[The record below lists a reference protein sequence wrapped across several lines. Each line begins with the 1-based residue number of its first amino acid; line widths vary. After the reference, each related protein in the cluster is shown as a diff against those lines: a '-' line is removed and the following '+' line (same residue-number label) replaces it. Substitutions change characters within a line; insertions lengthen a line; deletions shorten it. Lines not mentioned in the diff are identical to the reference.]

1 MEVCPAPI
9 IIQPAPPIKGKVAR
23 MPTPISFGAL
33 LLLFLSCPHS
43 GEVPLSLPGWLL
55 GGVCVSATPLHPRPQ
70 KEQGSGALIK
80 FLPRALNSL
89 ICLQKKLTDASR
101 PENLLSAIPTALK
114 AEGWCCSMMPY
125 PFPQSHT
132 SREQQLLQT
141 AGIRDPHQLHFHENT
156 SSRATETQL
165 VQR

>member
-1 MEVCPAPI
+1 MRCCCCSSRVHTQVRYRFPSQDGCW
-9 IIQPAPPIKGKVAR
+9 G
-23 MPTPISFGAL
+23 G
-33 LLLFLSCPHS
+33 
-43 GEVPLSLPGWLL
+43 GGGGG

-89 ICLQKKLTDASR
+89 ICLQKKLMDSGR

-156 SSRATETQL
+156 NSRATETQL